1 MSKLSSR
8 CSNKQMASKSMHG
21 VRLWSQPIFSDYA
34 WPHTKDGV
42 TLGLPREGGEDPDPF
57 FGEPGMMLHFL
68 PKGCHIA
75 LLATQEAFLESMW
88 VVLVDHG
95 KDHMGQ
101 QDVDHEGKLL
111 LLCLQHQSDIMPA
124 LGKSSCLNCLQK
136 ISVAVVG
143 ASPPR
148 SNSCQFMN
156 FWCCQSILESCR
168 GYLLHKWGTH
178 FAPTPLLHQ

>member
-1 MSKLSSR
+1 MSDQLSNHPKFLFQR
-8 CSNKQMASKSMHG
+8 KTPKDEQALKQMLKLAMASESMHG
-21 VRLWSQPIFSDYA
+21 VSLRSQPILGGAQTLKQILKPPMVSDYA

-57 FGEPGMMLHFL
+57 FGELGMMLHFL

-88 VVLVDHG
+88 VVPVDHC

-111 LLCLQHQSDIMPA
+111 LLCLQHQSEIMPA
-124 LGKSSCLNCLQK
+124 LAKSCCLNCLQK
-136 ISVAVVG
+136 ITVAIVG
-143 ASPPR
+143 VSPPR
-148 SNSCQFMN
+148 S
-156 FWCCQSILESCR
+156 
-168 GYLLHKWGTH
+168 
-178 FAPTPLLHQ
+178 